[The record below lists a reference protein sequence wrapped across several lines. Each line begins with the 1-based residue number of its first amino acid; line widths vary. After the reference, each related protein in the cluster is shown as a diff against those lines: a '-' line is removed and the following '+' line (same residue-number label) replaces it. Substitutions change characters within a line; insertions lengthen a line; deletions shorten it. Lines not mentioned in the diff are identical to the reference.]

1 VGLLIRDYFAEK
13 KQIRDETARL
23 RTEIEEER
31 AETEKEN
38 ARQREALEKE
48 NARQREENA
57 RQREALEKEN
67 ARQREENARQRE
79 ALEKENAR
87 QHEDLE
93 KTLEK
98 FRSDILLKV
107 VLEKAKLD
115 PKAIEY
121 IQQEIVEATNQT
133 GVTAKVRCS
142 VVTSVH
148 VFHSVRP
155 AMVHAYSCC
164 HTPRSFRLGFI
175 KAPAAD
181 QG

>member
-57 RQREALEKEN
+57 RQREA
-67 ARQREENARQRE
+67 
-79 ALEKENAR
+79 
-87 QHEDLE
+87 LE

>member
-1 VGLLIRDYFAEK
+1 MIRDYFAEK

-23 RTEIEEER
+23 RAEIEEER

-67 ARQREENARQRE
+67 ARQREA
-79 ALEKENAR
+79 
-87 QHEDLE
+87 LE

-107 VLEKAKLD
+107 VLEKTKLD
-115 PKAIEY
+115 PKPL
-121 IQQEIVEATNQT
+121 N
-133 GVTAKVRCS
+133 
-142 VVTSVH
+142 TSN
-148 VFHSVRP
+148 R
-155 AMVHAYSCC
+155 
-164 HTPRSFRLGFI
+164 T
-175 KAPAAD
+175 
-181 QG
+181 

>member
-1 VGLLIRDYFAEK
+1 MGLLIRDYFAEK

-23 RTEIEEER
+23 RAEIEEER

-48 NARQREENA
+48 NARQRE
-57 RQREALEKEN
+57 
-67 ARQREENARQRE
+67 

-87 QHEDLE
+87 QHEALE

-107 VLEKAKLD
+107 VLEKTKLD

-121 IQQEIVEATNQT
+121 IQQDIVQATNQT
-133 GVTAKVRCS
+133 GVTA
-142 VVTSVH
+142 
-148 VFHSVRP
+148 
-155 AMVHAYSCC
+155 
-164 HTPRSFRLGFI
+164 
-175 KAPAAD
+175 
-181 QG
+181 

>member
-67 ARQREENARQRE
+67 ARHRE
-79 ALEKENAR
+79 A
-87 QHEDLE
+87 LE

>member
-1 VGLLIRDYFAEK
+1 MGLLIRDYFAEK

-57 RQREALEKEN
+57 RQREA
-67 ARQREENARQRE
+67 
-79 ALEKENAR
+79 
-87 QHEDLE
+87 LE

>member
-48 NARQREENA
+48 NARQR
-57 RQREALEKEN
+57 
-67 ARQREENARQRE
+67 
-79 ALEKENAR
+79 
-87 QHEDLE
+87 EDLE

>member
-38 ARQREALEKE
+38 ARQREA
-48 NARQREENA
+48 
-57 RQREALEKEN
+57 
-67 ARQREENARQRE
+67 
-79 ALEKENAR
+79 
-87 QHEDLE
+87 LE

>member
-1 VGLLIRDYFAEK
+1 MGLLIRDYFAEK

-57 RQREALEKEN
+57 RQREALEK
-67 ARQREENARQRE
+67 
-79 ALEKENAR
+79 
-87 QHEDLE
+87 
-93 KTLEK
+93 TLEK

-115 PKAIEY
+115 PKAIEH
-121 IQQEIVEATNQT
+121 IQEEIVEATNQT

>member
-1 VGLLIRDYFAEK
+1 MIRDYFAEK

-48 NARQREENA
+48 NARQR
-57 RQREALEKEN
+57 
-67 ARQREENARQRE
+67 
-79 ALEKENAR
+79 
-87 QHEDLE
+87 EDLE